1 MKFIRPILV
10 LTLLTLVSCAM
21 LDKNPPKLDVSVLKL
36 ASVANESFVLNVSAS
51 DESGIDRVEIYAND
65 RLIYRTSQPGQIS
78 FPAPYGSFTLRVV
91 VHDRA
96 GNVSS
101 RVIGQFRTV
110 DLTAP
115 GVTIVTSPTSPLP
128 GETVTVFVNAEDRE
142 SGIMRVGLRVN
153 NKEVQLVNNR
163 HTFQA
168 QAGTYTLEAYAV
180 DNEGNSNTARLT
192 LNVSIAGDTTGPE
205 ISFPDLPKK
214 VRPGSVVSI
223 TIVASDVSGVARIV
237 FNDGRE
243 VQFVPSEPSTS
254 VTWNLTRNVGTTNP
268 YTFTVTAYDS
278 RNNHTS
284 RTGTIE
290 IGLNLPP
297 SVSIQVDKPAPIEN
311 EKVKITIQ
319 ASDDSAVKQV
329 ILYIDNVPVRTFNQ
343 PPYEHEWTAVK
354 GIHRIRAVAID
365 DASEWSEAYYTIN
378 VGVEDKEPPTIYF
391 TPPYG
396 VPINQAYTFYVFVTD
411 NVQVDRVEMTFSG
424 PESKGPLKA
433 SPIGGGVFTLTE
445 TFTKKGIY
453 EVFVTAYDTR
463 NNSSTQKGQFPVD
476 EAYIVKAPRIKEF
489 SYAPSTLA
497 QGERVRFKIVA
508 EDDLGLSRCDFFV
521 DGVKRDSVPPKVNVF
536 EWEWLATVLG
546 EHEIRVVV
554 VDVEGFTAEATGS
567 VFVTTERPIV
577 QILQPEDG
585 FRTPFAPNMSLSL
598 NAQVI
603 DTNEPVQAYFDVK
616 GPVDETIAVAP
627 SGSGPV
633 YSFSAN
639 WRVKQPGEY
648 RVDFYYKNNVNLS
661 GSASATV
668 DILDLGVVFEQP
680 LPGQLH
686 QCGYE
691 LKVRVRTSV
700 YLTKDAK
707 FVISYANRSEE
718 YRIPTPSATTS
729 TYNIYETTIPKTTF
743 SEPGNYT
750 IDFVA
755 RTDKGEEGRGTSFI
769 AVIDSEPPRITTAKL
784 DGEDIIDGG
793 VYDLVTS
800 STGTVTA
807 NVTVYAEDNRKVAS
821 IRLQRKDYDVYK
833 DIATTSSSQ
842 LNTTITGL
850 NPFENQFRIVV
861 RDLDN
866 NETRLNFTIYAYEE
880 NKPSSEGLRTF
891 QIYPSSQVYDM
902 NAPVLVQIRGSWNN
916 NTQFK
921 VSDDTG
927 LKEVRVIVVDK
938 EANEKNYSEIVKKLF
953 EYTSG
958 NLVKEIFIS
967 NQDVPMFTP
976 TRVGEYYVNLEALD
990 VFNNSTLIAQQNIEV
1005 EDLTPPIVS
1014 VDIPEGKYYGIG
1026 PEGRKIVRSVTD
1038 VRVSFL
1044 DNTEPIH
1051 RVELWLID
1059 ASGNSVKI
1067 GEKSDLATNSWTFE
1081 NVPLLTYTDGIAR
1094 LVAKATT
1101 TSGATGTGELSVVID
1116 NKTQP
1121 VVRIELPDAPTFDG
1135 KRIYRSI
1142 LPVEAIVENTD
1153 VPHDV
1158 QKIELYIDGVRKL
1171 TLSSPVQ
1178 DGSQKYIFA
1187 LNTANHTDGA
1197 HRIALKVYDWAN
1209 NASQLTDVRCFAD
1222 VVFDNT
1228 APILLSDSGKV
1239 YTNQP
1244 TVELTIREEFGVA
1257 EAILELGGRLIRPL
1271 SGTFIFDHGL
1281 AVNSFA
1287 SFSLYVRDT
1296 VGNSANYSG
1305 TLYHDTSAP
1314 VISVRMEP
1322 TEIAS
1327 ETGVRFDLNVSDN
1340 LTSVATLA
1348 IYVND
1353 MFQREFSINQPAT
1366 NVSWSYRPP
1375 AGDEDTCTFKFEA
1388 YDKAGNR
1395 GELTKQIYVDTLA
1408 PRIVQF
1414 ECVNLQLVNGTYYTR
1429 ETSATVTWNVVDAN
1443 FAGVAVYV
1451 NGAPRITDGPI
1462 SGTINVGLN
1471 DGSNTIKLTAIDR
1484 AGHSSEETILI
1495 VLDRTQPQISNV
1507 EIDNVSVTED
1517 GTSVT
1522 LQSAGSKVLKFTVVE
1537 ENIDWIN
1544 SAVYVDGNKIHSGTS
1559 WNRTQSG
1566 ATYSVSTEINVL
1578 NNSQVQILLKDYAG
1592 NEKSFSFTVI
1602 VSTE

>member
-1 MKFIRPILV
+1 MKIVRLLLV
-10 LTLLTLVSCAM
+10 LILLALVSCAM
-21 LDKNPPKLDVSVLKL
+21 LDKNPPRLDVSVQKL

-65 RLIYRTSQPGQIS
+65 RLIYRTSQLGQIS

-91 VHDRA
+91 VFDRV

-101 RVIGQFRTV
+101 RVIGQFRTI

-115 GVTIVTSPTSPLP
+115 SVTIVTSPTSPLP
-128 GETVTVFVNAEDRE
+128 GETVTVFVNAEDKE
-142 SGIMRVGLRVN
+142 SGIRVSGLRVN

-163 HTFQA
+163 HTFQV

-180 DNEGNSNTARLT
+180 DNEGNTNTAKLT
-192 LNVSIAGDTTGPE
+192 LSVSIAGDTTGPE

-214 VRPGSVVSI
+214 VRPGSAVSI
-223 TIVASDVSGVARIV
+223 TIVASDPSGVARIV

-243 VQFVPSEPSTS
+243 LQFVPSEPSTS
-254 VTWNLTRNVGTTNP
+254 VTWNLVRNTGTTNP
-268 YTFTVTAYDS
+268 YIFTVTAYDS

-284 RTGTIE
+284 KTGTVE

-297 SVSIQVDKPAPIEN
+297 SVSIQVDKPAPVEN
-311 EKVKITIQ
+311 EKVKITVQ
-319 ASDDSAVKQV
+319 ASDDSTVKQV
-329 ILYIDNVPVRTFNQ
+329 VLYIDNVPVRTFNQ

-354 GIHRIRAVAID
+354 GIHRIKTVAID
-365 DASEWSEAYYTIN
+365 DANESSEAYYTIN
-378 VGVEDKEPPTIYF
+378 VGVEDREPPTIYF

-396 VPINQAYTFYVFVTD
+396 VPVNQAYTFYVFVTD

-424 PESKGPLKA
+424 PESKGPLKT

-445 TFTKKGIY
+445 TFTVKGTY
-453 EVFVTAYDTR
+453 EVFVTAYDTKG
-463 NNSSTQKGQFPVD
+463 NNSTQKGQFLVD

-497 QGERVRFKIVA
+497 QGERVHFKVVA

-521 DGVKRDSVPPKVNVF
+521 DGVKRDSISPTVNVF
-536 EWEWLATVLG
+536 EWDWLATVLG

-567 VFVTTERPIV
+567 LVVTTERPIV

-585 FRTPFAPNMSLSL
+585 LRTPFAPNMSLSL

-603 DTNEPVQAYFDVK
+603 DTNEPAQAYFDVK
-616 GPVDETIAVAP
+616 GPVDETITVTP

-633 YSFSAN
+633 YSFSTN
-639 WRVKQPGEY
+639 WRVKQHGEY
-648 RVDFYYKNNVNLS
+648 RIDFYYKNNVNLS
-661 GSASATV
+661 GSASITV
-668 DILDLGVVFEQP
+668 NILDLGVVFEQP

-691 LKVRVRTSV
+691 LLVRARTSV
-700 YLTKDAK
+700 YLTKDAA
-707 FVISYANRSEE
+707 FVVSHANRRVE
-718 YRIPTPSATTS
+718 YRVPTPSATTS
-729 TYNIYETTIPKTTF
+729 TYNIYEMNVPRDIF

-755 RTDKGEEGRGTSFI
+755 KTDKGEEGRGTSFVV
-769 AVIDSEPPRITTAKL
+769 VIDSEPPRITTAKL
-784 DGEDIIDGG
+784 DGKDIIDGG
-793 VYDLVTS
+793 IYNHVMS
-800 STGTVTA
+800 STPS
-807 NVTVYAEDNRKVAS
+807 VTVSAQDNRQVAS
-821 IRLQRKDYDVYK
+821 MRLQKRVSGVYT
-833 DIATTSSSQ
+833 DIATSSSST
-842 LNTTITGL
+842 LNVIITDL

-866 NETRLNFTIYAYEE
+866 NETTLNFMIYAYETE
-880 NKPSSEGLRTF
+880 KPNSEGLRSF
-891 QIYPSSQVYDM
+891 QIYPSSEVYDM
-902 NAPVLVQIRGSWNN
+902 NVPVLVQIRGSLNN

-927 LKEVRVIVVDK
+927 LKEVSVIVVDR
-938 EANEKNYSEIVKKLF
+938 ETNGANYSEIIKKLF

-958 NLVKEIFIS
+958 NLVREIFIS

-976 TRVGEYYVNLEALD
+976 ARVGEYYVMLKVFD
-990 VFNNSTLIAQQNIEV
+990 VFNNSTVIAQQNIRV

-1014 VDIPEGKYYGIG
+1014 IDIPEGKYYGTG
-1026 PEGRKIVRSVTD
+1026 PEGKKILRSVTD
-1038 VRVSFL
+1038 VKVSFL

-1059 ASGNSVKI
+1059 ASGNSVKV

-1081 NVPLLTYTDGIAR
+1081 NVPLTTYVDGVAKF
-1094 LVAKATT
+1094 VAKATT
-1101 TSGATGTGELSVVID
+1101 TSGAIGTGELSVVID

-1121 VVRIELPDAPTFDG
+1121 AVSIRLPDAPTFDG

-1158 QKIELYIDGVRKL
+1158 QKIELYIDDVRRL
-1171 TLSSPVQ
+1171 TLTSPVQ
-1178 DGSQKYIFA
+1178 DGGAKYIFA
-1187 LNTANHTDGA
+1187 LNTANHIDGV

-1209 NASQLTDVRCFAD
+1209 NQSQLTDVRSFAD
-1222 VVFDNT
+1222 VIFDNS
-1228 APILLSDSGKV
+1228 APILLSDNGKV

-1244 TVELTIREEFGVA
+1244 TVELAISEEFGVV
-1257 EAILELGGRLIRPL
+1257 EAILKVDDRLIQPWP
-1271 SGTFIFDHGL
+1271 GTFMFDHGL
-1281 AVNSFA
+1281 PPDSSA

-1296 VGNSANYSG
+1296 AGNSANYSG
-1305 TLYHDTSAP
+1305 TLYHDATAP
-1314 VISVRMEP
+1314 VISMIRVEP

-1340 LTSVATLA
+1340 LTNVATLS

-1353 MFQREFSINQPAT
+1353 VSQTKFSINQAAT

-1375 AGDEDTCTFKFEA
+1375 ADVEEAYTFKFEA

-1395 GELTKQIYVDTLA
+1395 GELTRRIDVDTRA
-1408 PRIVQF
+1408 PRIGKF
-1414 ECVNLQLVNGTYYTR
+1414 ECIDAQRVGDTYHTK

-1451 NGAPRITDGPI
+1451 NGVPRITDGSD
-1462 SGTINVGLN
+1462 SGTISVGLN
-1471 DGSNTIKLTAIDR
+1471 DGSNVIKLTANDR
-1484 AGHSSEETILI
+1484 VGHSSEETIQI
-1495 VLDRTQPQISNV
+1495 VLDRIQPQISNV

-1522 LQSAGSKVLKFTVVE
+1522 LQSAGNKTLKFTVLE
-1537 ENIDWIN
+1537 ENIDWDK
-1544 SAVYVDGNKIHSGTS
+1544 SAVYVDGNNVSPGKS
-1559 WNRTQSG
+1559 WNRSQNG
-1566 ATYSVSTEINVL
+1566 ASYSVSTTINVL
-1578 NNSQVQILLKDYAG
+1578 DNSQVQILLKDYAG
-1592 NEKSFSFTVI
+1592 NEKSFSFRVLI
-1602 VSTE
+1602 SGE